1 MRDLFKLNIHSKRF
15 LNFIQ
20 NFKHSNN
27 ETLNHSSNSSHN
39 NNNNREN
46 SSNKSAG
53 LSKDSKNLENETNVT
68 NNNNSEEK
76 NISKELNNNA
86 KGGENETK
94 MEKDQNLSKIGG
106 IQEKNETNST
116 EGKPNSSEND
126 KIDETIAIKN
136 KEFEEKQ
143 KLSAKKEIVDVS
155 NQKITLN
162 SLPGE
167 EKDTTKNI
175 NSASFL
181 KVI

>member
-39 NNNNREN
+39 NNNREN
-46 SSNKSAG
+46 ISNKSAV
-53 LSKDSKNLENETNVT
+53 LSKDNKNLENETNAT
-68 NNNNSEEK
+68 NNNNSDEK
-76 NISKELNNNA
+76 NISKELNNND
-86 KGGENETK
+86 KGKENETK

-106 IQEKNETNST
+106 AQEKNETNSV
-116 EGKPNSSEND
+116 EIKANSLGNE
-126 KIDETIAIKN
+126 KINETITIQN
-136 KEFEEKQ
+136 KELEEKQ
-143 KLSAKKEIVDVS
+143 KLDNKKEIVDVS
-155 NQKITLN
+155 NQKNPSN

-167 EKDTTKNI
+167 EKDITKNI
-175 NSASFL
+175 NNTFL